1 MRRFLLAPVLLS
13 ALVLT
18 PACAAAVVGAAAVS
32 TVQYVRNE
40 AYRDYS
46 ATLDA
51 TWSATLEAMRD
62 LAYPVDP
69 SVPYGEN
76 GGTLRVNDVHVR
88 VQRAQNERTRV
99 RLRIGTFDTP
109 EHRVRAKSILDGI
122 ARRLGLES

>member
-1 MRRFLLAPVLLS
+1 MRRLLLTPVLLS

-18 PACAAAVVGAAAVS
+18 PACVAAVGAAAVT

-46 ATLDA
+46 ATVDA

-62 LAYPVDP
+62 LSYPVDP
-69 SVPYGEN
+69 SVPYGQN

-88 VQRAQNERTRV
+88 VQRTKDERTRV

-109 EHRVRAKSILDGI
+109 EHRVRAKSILDGV
-122 ARRLGLES
+122 ARRLGLEG